1 MHTTR
6 PKTNLPPIQEITGRP
21 AKLINN
27 GFGNF
32 VFPASGVVTLK
43 ISGDLL
49 VVSSKGFFD
58 KHESWTRLQNIDC
71 VELVES
77 PLWEVL
83 LLGIP
88 TLIAAGWIILAGGF
102 NGLGSFLLFMGLACV
117 GLFIPYR
124 RRYLSI
130 YSQRNVIPV
139 FLTKPPEMYQQ
150 FAANVLTI
158 ARRLNA
164 PQRSTGQ
171 PTGNGQI
178 PNSGGYTNGRV
189 GHTSGH
195 AGATSGRV
203 SNGRLLPPPGAST
216 YTANGAGVPGAGA
229 AHLVNAHGMNPHT
242 TIQ

>member
-43 ISGDLL
+43 ITGDLL

-58 KHESWTRLQNIDC
+58 KHESWTRIQNIDC

-83 LLGIP
+83 LLSIP
-88 TLIAAGWIILAGGF
+88 TLMAAFSIIRSGGF
-102 NGLGSFLLFMGLACV
+102 NGLGSFLLLMGIACIA
-117 GLFIPYR
+117 LFIPYR

-150 FAANVLTI
+150 FAANVLAI
-158 ARRLNA
+158 ARRLNTLA
-164 PQRSTGQ
+164 RTPQSPQPGSGQ
-171 PTGNGQI
+171 MPH
-178 PNSGGYTNGRV
+178 SGGYTNGRPV
-189 GHTSGH
+189 NSGGHSGGTTNGRPVPSNGH
-195 AGATSGRV
+195 SSGAT
-203 SNGRLLPPPGAST
+203 NGRLLPVASAT
-216 YTANGAGVPGAGA
+216 
-229 AHLVNAHGMNPHT
+229 HPHT
-242 TIQ
+242 TLQ